1 MKRGTRAAL
10 VALVALVA
18 TVVGLAWRPQ
28 PVAAATAPLQT
39 AIVKNATANGYDLIL
54 KNNSNRDYRNVR
66 VTATLPKALAGQSG
80 KLTWRIKRFGL
91 SGQRRLAF
99 TVAPGSGKVT
109 VAEPGATVHYAGHAT
124 WWLAA
129 GAFVVVL
136 GAGGAFWLLRRR
148 RAATAIVLIGLTG
161 GGLALVLNRPVTATE
176 SMHSQVRFTRDG
188 KVYAVATQIRYD
200 TVAKTV
206 LVPFTARVS
215 GDKLARVT
223 VSDRDAATKRTV
235 PLQNGVLATRL
246 VKSHRYRIS
255 GAGLDANLTP
265 GGRNTYKVKAATGK
279 LRLGQALTK
288 NGGTLVLKTTAAALQ
303 TTAGYRID
311 PAHARVIV
319 NDTTADYRV
328 GDCLYLPPF
337 GYNYGGAAV
346 RVTGVAVQAT
356 QTVLTVTDAK
366 VDAVVATVDAPP
378 TTVSADQAVFVPA
391 PGVTVSGQPAQGVGL
406 EHTGWSHAGTVFDA
420 QAKVVEAQK
429 FSFEYK
435 YPNKKAAKAATKDKK
450 DGDDDSDTG
459 FSVSDEMAASGEVN
473 FSVHTNFITHKT
485 KTKLADTVTFG
496 NTIEVKLAGDTKDA
510 PKDSFF
516 GSLAEGLPVGTLRF
530 PTPVWGV
537 SVELPVNLVLD
548 LSGELTGTYKF
559 EIARNGSLTFQ
570 TGKKFKHQS
579 KTDITSSGKVEAKG
593 TAQLGFRAKTKLMIL
608 QSVSP
613 ADLDAFAGLQ
623 FEADGTFTFAK
634 GKVVPHFALAAA
646 GSIEGDVLLTG
657 KAESELPMLWHGKKV
672 ESKELEFK
680 YQLFK
685 LDGKTGTKK
694 KATADKADKT
704 ASNADGLTKQLV
716 GKSFQMMPEQFDGEP
731 FAKAYAEDRAPY
743 TLNVYWPFGYFL
755 DDHQM
760 RVGWLGR
767 NAMVENEPYTISGN
781 TLHFEDWDVPFKIVN
796 GQITFGNFNW
806 TWHWTGDDKYAGDHK
821 MVLSFTLGDDA
832 AEFKKY
838 PGF

>member
-1 MKRGTRAAL
+1 MKRGTRAAV
-10 VALVALVA
+10 VALIALIA
-18 TVVGLAWRPQ
+18 TAVGLSWRPQ

-54 KNNSNRDYRNVR
+54 KNNSDRDYRNVQ

-109 VAEPGATVHYAGHAT
+109 VAGSAATVRYAGHAT

-129 GAFVVVL
+129 GAVVVVL

-148 RAATAIVLIGLTG
+148 RAAVAIVLIGLTG
-161 GGLALVLNRPVTATE
+161 GGLVLALGQPVVATDE
-176 SMHSQVRFTRDG
+176 TRSQVRFTRSG
-188 KVYAVATQIRYD
+188 KVYAVATRIRYD
-200 TVAKTV
+200 TVATTR

-215 GDKLARVT
+215 GEKNTRVT
-223 VSDRDAATKRTV
+223 VADRDAKTERT
-235 PLQNGVLATRL
+235 LSLRGGVLTTRL
-246 VKSHRYRIS
+246 VKSHRYRIR

-265 GGRNTYKVKAATGK
+265 GGRNAYKVQAATGK

-288 NGGTLVLKTTAAALQ
+288 NGGTLVLKTTAAALS
-303 TTAGYRID
+303 TAAGYRID
-311 PAHARVIV
+311 PAHARVVV
-319 NDTTADYRV
+319 NDTTVDYRV

-337 GYNYGGAAV
+337 GYNYGGVAV
-346 RVTGVAVQAT
+346 RVTGVVVQST

-366 VDAVVATVDAPP
+366 VDAVIALVDAPQ
-378 TTVSADQAVFVPA
+378 TTVSADQAVFVAA

-420 QAKVVEAQK
+420 EAKVVKAQK

-435 YPNKKAAKAATKDKK
+435 YQTKKAAAAKK
-450 DGDDDSDTG
+450 DDDDSDTG
-459 FSVSDEMAASGEVN
+459 FSISDEMAASGEVN
-473 FSVHTNFITHKT
+473 FSVHTDFIKHKT

-496 NTIEVKLAGDTKDA
+496 NTLEVKLAGDTKDA
-510 PKDSFF
+510 PKNSFF
-516 GSLAEGLPVGTLRF
+516 WRLAEGLPVGTLRF

-559 EIARNGSLTFQ
+559 EIAQNGSLTFQ
-570 TGKKFKHQS
+570 TGKQFKHQS
-579 KTDITSSGKVEAKG
+579 KTDISSSGQVEAKG
-593 TAQLGFRAKTKLMIL
+593 TAQLGFRAKTKLMIA

-623 FEADGTFTFAK
+623 LEADGTFTFAK
-634 GKVVPHFALAAA
+634 GKVVPHSALSAA
-646 GSIEGDVLLTG
+646 GSIEGDVLLTS

-672 ESKELEFK
+672 QSRELEFK

-685 LDGKTGTKK
+685 LDGETGTKK
-694 KATADKADKT
+694 KAADKADKVDKT
-704 ASNADGLTKQLV
+704 SSNADDLTKQLV
-716 GKSFQMMPEQFDGEP
+716 GKSFQLMPEQFDGEP
-731 FAKAYAEDRAPY
+731 FAKAYAEDKAPY
-743 TLNVYWPFGYFL
+743 TLNVSWPFGYFL

-781 TLHFEDWDVPFKIVN
+781 TLHFEDWDVPFKLVN
-796 GQITFGNFNW
+796 GQITFGNFDW

-821 MVLSFTLGDDA
+821 MVLSFTLGNDA